1 MPFRTQNFMFVG
13 AIIGRPSSRS
23 HPTVNCVAGSPSMRA
38 VRKPLLE
45 ERCHE
50 VMEWWQIERQGKAT
64 PQTATPPAPL
74 NGSRTKSLSLRRD
87 VTK

>member
-50 VMEWWQIERQGKAT
+50 VMEWWQHNSRQAQNT
-64 PQTATPPAPL
+64 TQACL
-74 NGSRTKSLSLRRD
+74 FWI
-87 VTK
+87 